1 MIFRDLCFESSMR
14 VTCCIPAAG
23 PAGGP
28 TTVPD
33 GGRPAVTAMDG

>member
-1 MIFRDLCFESSMR
+1 MSVSSNDFQR
-14 VTCCIPAAG
+14 EGLVVPAAG